1 MFSQRF
7 SPTTGKMEWVVED
20 EDYDMRNEIARCVT
34 LRELSGLSSVL
45 VPSELT
51 WSGLLDLSDM
61 ELILNL
67 YLFFSQVSVCRH
79 ASR

>member
-34 LRELSGLSSVL
+34 LRESSGLSSVL
-45 VPSELT
+45 QST
-51 WSGLLDLSDM
+51 ST
-61 ELILNL
+61 
-67 YLFFSQVSVCRH
+67 
-79 ASR
+79 